1 MSTSKNLAASVQARL
16 LNLAKAE
23 QREYGQVLTKFA
35 LERLLYR
42 LGQSSHADNFLLK
55 GALLF
60 DLWFDVP
67 LRPTRDID
75 LLGFGLAE
83 LPHVMGVFADLCQIE
98 VEDGISTFAP

>member
-1 MSTSKNLAASVQARL
+1 MSVQTNLESSIQARL
-16 LNLAKAE
+16 LNYSRVNK
-23 QREYGQVLTKFA
+23 REYGQVLTMFA

-42 LGQSSHADNFLLK
+42 LSQSKHSENFLLK

-83 LPHVMGVFADLCQIE
+83 LPHVVGVFEDLCRLT
-98 VEDGISTFAP
+98 VADGMD